1 MVYWLAAPCFKTRLW
16 CKGPLSLYHTPRYFI
31 TLIERLF
38 YSVFFFATSLKWKRQ
53 CRSQNPPLRKECEMY
68 PAVSSHCKSQPC
80 AFRSGYTV
88 LWHTSPEEQR
98 RAHVHHH
105 TDDLKSRNTS
115 KKISVL
121 QQALP
126 VAHSLH
132 FIHNLWSVL
141 GSKHPQLGVQTLTAK
156 QDQPD
161 S

>member
-1 MVYWLAAPCFKTRLW
+1 MQRPFEFVSHTKILHNSNRTSILFRFFLQL
-16 CKGPLSLYHTPRYFI
+16 PLSGKGNAGVR
-31 TLIERLF
+31 TLHYAR
-38 YSVFFFATSLKWKRQ
+38 SVKCT
-53 CRSQNPPLRKECEMY
+53 LRFHHI
-68 PAVSSHCKSQPC
+68 AKSQPC

-126 VAHSLH
+126 VAHSLQ